1 MDLPQNSFK
10 HAIAAGRQQIGLWC
24 SLASNYAVEV
34 VAGSGYDWLLLDT
47 EHAPNEIPMVLSQ
60 LQAAMENN
68 VHPIVRPA
76 WNDMVLIKRF
86 LDMGVQ
92 TLLLP
97 VVNTAEEA
105 RAAVAG
111 TRYPPRGVR
120 GFSGSSRSSR
130 FGRIKDYHTRCEDEI
145 CVLVQVE
152 IVEGLR
158 NIEAIASVEGIDGVF
173 IGPGDLSAALG
184 HLGNPKHPEV
194 LAAIEDAIRRIQ
206 ACGKAAGILTGD
218 VLLAID
224 GRAIPPEM
232 TVPEIIELV
241 KGEKGT
247 TVVLTVRHPG
257 AAEPVDISV
266 VRDDILLPSVVY
278 RLMEQDPT
286 IGYIQLSRFSGESG
300 NEVGGAL
307 QSLQAQGATQ
317 FILDLRQNGGGLR
330 DAAVEVTDHFLADG
344 PLLILESQE
353 DGERVFNA
361 TAETIALNEPLVVL
375 VDGGTASASEIVAGA
390 LQDRE
395 RAILIGNSRTFG
407 KGSVQLVFDLS
418 DGSSV
423 HVTSARWLT
432 PNRHQIDQSGLEPDL
447 MVEVTQ
453 DDVDNGRDPVLDRAI
468 AYLQEVTP

>member
-1 MDLPQNSFK
+1 MSNRVRSGLTLFLLVILVVG
-10 HAIAAGRQQIGLWC
+10 AFGAGYLTRELVNGRGSP
-24 SLASNYAVEV
+24 SLAHAEPEMAIFNEAWSLIQENFIGAIPESRAVTYG
-34 VAGSGYDWLLLDT
+34 AIRGALG
-47 EHAPNEIPMVLSQ
+47 
-60 LQAAMENN
+60 
-68 VHPIVRPA
+68 
-76 WNDMVLIKRF
+76 
-86 LDMGVQ
+86 
-92 TLLLP
+92 TLADP
-97 VVNTAEEA
+97 YT
-105 RAAVAG
+105 
-111 TRYPPRGVR
+111 
-120 GFSGSSRSSR
+120 
-130 FGRIKDYHTRCEDEI
+130 
-145 CVLVQVE
+145 
-152 IVEGLR
+152 
-158 NIEAIASVEGIDGVF
+158 VF
-173 IGPGDLSAALG
+173 IEPAAREVERERLQG
-184 HLGNPKHPEV
+184 TFGGIGAYITRSEESGEVILETIPGNPAE
-194 LAAIEDAIRRIQ
+194 
-206 ACGKAAGILTGD
+206 AAGILTGD

-257 AAEPVDISV
+257 AAEPMDISV

-300 NEVGGAL
+300 NEVGVAL